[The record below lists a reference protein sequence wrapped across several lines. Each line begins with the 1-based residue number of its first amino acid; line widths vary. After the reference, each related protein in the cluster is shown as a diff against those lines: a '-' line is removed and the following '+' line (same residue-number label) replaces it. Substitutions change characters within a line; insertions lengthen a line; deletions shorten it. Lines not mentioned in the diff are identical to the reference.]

1 MLFLPRLASVFVPCL
16 WSSTASIG
24 RRAPRKLWQSLT
36 ATSHSLTDSSHRAS
50 KQRCT
55 ALCKLALPSLHPTCS
70 APSCLRRQV
79 MDLRIALGR
88 SLLFLSAGAFLLFA
102 CPPTCAFV
110 ATHPN
115 TTLNGWEAQGQ
126 YHLLNYYGSVGLV
139 ADFGGNYGSV
149 HGSSIHQTTYLFGPQ
164 ISIGHAVSPFAHAL
178 FGWATQ
184 SQGFTNSASFARAG
198 SSDSSF
204 AFALG
209 AGIDFRPTQH
219 LAYRVLQVDYVHT
232 SVFGIGNNGARLSTG
247 IIFRF

>member
-1 MLFLPRLASVFVPCL
+1 M
-16 WSSTASIG
+16 
-24 RRAPRKLWQSLT
+24 Q
-36 ATSHSLTDSSHRAS
+36 
-50 KQRCT
+50 
-55 ALCKLALPSLHPTCS
+55 
-70 APSCLRRQV
+70 
-79 MDLRIALGR
+79 LRIALGR
-88 SLLFLSAGAFLLFA
+88 SLLFLAAGAALLCASASRAQEVSRVELFGGYSWYNTPVRTFQLGAIPGSGFA

-110 ATHPN
+110 AAHPN

-126 YHLLNYYGSVGLV
+126 YHLLDYYGSVGLV

-164 ISIGHAVSPFAHAL
+164 ISVGHAVSPFAHAL

-184 SQGFTNSASFARAG
+184 SQGFTNNAFFARAG

-232 SVFGIGNNGARLSTG
+232 SVFGTGNNGARLSTG